1 MTKRHAHHLHH
12 YFNDRRCGQDRRK
25 YLYTIYIP
33 ERRKGTERRS
43 MEDRR
48 SMKDRRSFLE
58 RRKTLE
64 KIVNKPE
71 MEIKRIRKK

>member
-1 MTKRHAHHLHH
+1 MTKRCGSNIQT
-12 YFNDRRCGQDRRK
+12 YFDDRRCRKDRRN
-25 YLYTIYIP
+25 YLYSIHIP
-33 ERRKGTERRS
+33 ERRKGT
-43 MEDRR
+43 DRR
-48 SMKDRRSFLE
+48 SIKDRRIMKDRRSFLE